1 MHTLSITEARKK
13 LPELVNKAYL
23 NSQSFIITKGNIP
36 MAKIIKADEKVI
48 KKNISKKNILEAIKA
63 AKKIKG
69 IWNDKEWK
77 NKSSVEI
84 VDYLRERSQKT
95 YVR

>member
-1 MHTLSITEARKK
+1 MHLSITEARKR

-23 NSQSFIITKGNIP
+23 NSTSFVITKGGIP
-36 MAKIIKADEKVI
+36 IAKIVKVDKTT
-48 KKNISKKNILEAIKA
+48 KKKSTSKKDIEAAIKA
-63 AKKIKG
+63 ARKIKW
-69 IWNDKEWK
+69 IWNDKKWK

-84 VDYLRERSQKT
+84 ANFLRERSQKT